1 MFYPRQLKELP
12 EVLRTAPRDYMKL
25 LASAIDAISSRFT
38 DTARVLEKQLVARD
52 VRVWLSQG
60 CLAEFAAVAR
70 AAAARTR
77 QADESFGSSLRR
89 EMATRAQFI
98 QEWTGSDRKFEP
110 PQAGELV
117 AIARKY
123 ALPRAWRVAEPGA
136 SVREATNVAV
146 IANRHVKIVQR

>member
-1 MFYPRQLKELP
+1 
-12 EVLRTAPRDYMKL
+12 MKL
-25 LASAIDAISSRFT
+25 LASAIDALSSRFT
-38 DTARVLEKQLVARD
+38 DAARVLEKQLVARD

-60 CLAEFAAVAR
+60 CLAEFAAVAS

-77 QADESFGSSLRR
+77 QADESYGSSLRR

-98 QEWTGSDRKFEP
+98 QEWTGSDRKFES

-123 ALPRAWRVAEPGA
+123 ALPRAWRVVEPGA